1 MYHNFIIHSSADGH
15 LGCFHVLAIV
25 NSAAMDTGVH
35 VSLLVLVFS
44 VWMPSSGIAGSY
56 PVSLSHGWSWWSGM
70 ISAVNKKP
78 IIILSIA
85 ARHIFG
91 FISIGFITSIGINVV
106 KHGCSK
112 IARKIIWVLYM
123 VSNGVVIK
131 VLEFIS
137 LSDSFNTGPVE
148 DVKIVCCRSQYQAFF
163 LSHSEHSPVL
173 DHPLPFFHLQ
183 AKHSEGYISSPLLS
197 PELKPHPDPC
207 SLRPGG

>member
-1 MYHNFIIHSSADGH
+1 
-15 LGCFHVLAIV
+15 
-25 NSAAMDTGVH
+25 
-35 VSLLVLVFS
+35 
-44 VWMPSSGIAGSY
+44 
-56 PVSLSHGWSWWSGM
+56 M
-70 ISAVNKKP
+70 IPAVNKKP
-78 IIILSIA
+78 IIILPISS
-85 ARHIFG
+85 RHIFG

-123 VSNGVVIK
+123 VYNGVVIK

-163 LSHSEHSPVL
+163 LSHSAHSSVL
-173 DHPLPFFHLQ
+173 DHPLPSFHLQ

-197 PELKPHPDPC
+197 PELQNQIQTHVAYSLSDKSTSMSQTFIPC
-207 SLRPGG
+207 SQQVLSNIFC